1 MIGVAAGIICQWFT
15 TWIRTTC
22 KIDDSLDVFAV
33 HGVGGIIG
41 TLLVA
46 VFAATEFG
54 GVGLPEGTST
64 GGQFYVQ
71 IVGIIS
77 VAILS
82 GVFTWIIAKIIS
94 ATVGLRVSE
103 EEEIDGLD
111 ISAHGERGYDL
122 T

>member
-1 MIGVAAGIICQWFT
+1 M
-15 TWIRTTC
+15 
-22 KIDDSLDVFAV
+22 
-33 HGVGGIIG
+33 
-41 TLLVA
+41 
-46 VFAATEFG
+46 
-54 GVGLPEGTST
+54 T
-64 GGQFYVQ
+64 GHQFYVQ
-71 IVGIIS
+71 MVGVLT

-82 GVFTWIIAKIIS
+82 GVVTWVIAKTIS

>member
-1 MIGVAAGIICQWFT
+1 MAI
-15 TWIRTTC
+15 
-22 KIDDSLDVFAV
+22 
-33 HGVGGIIG
+33 
-41 TLLVA
+41 
-46 VFAATEFG
+46 FAATEFG
-54 GVGLPEGTST
+54 GVGLPEGTLT
-64 GGQFYVQ
+64 ADQFYVQ
-71 IVGIIS
+71 IVGVIS

-82 GVFTWIIAKIIS
+82 GAVTWIIAKVIS

>member
-1 MIGVAAGIICQWFT
+1 MAI
-15 TWIRTTC
+15 
-22 KIDDSLDVFAV
+22 
-33 HGVGGIIG
+33 
-41 TLLVA
+41 
-46 VFAATEFG
+46 FAATEFG

-64 GGQFYVQ
+64 GDQFYVQ
-71 IVGIIS
+71 IVGVIS

-82 GVFTWIIAKIIS
+82 GAVTWIIAKVIS

>member
-1 MIGVAAGIICQWFT
+1 MSMVYP
-15 TWIRTTC
+15 WIRATC

-46 VFAATEFG
+46 IFAATEFG

-71 IVGIIS
+71 IVGVIS

-82 GVFTWIIAKIIS
+82 GVVTWIIAKVIS